1 MMHRLFRAGTTQ
13 WKGRAA
19 CFILL
24 VMVITPLAFQ
34 ANTQTQKENDLD
46 VCKDSGDPQRR
57 IAACSSIIA
66 AAKRS
71 DIQVADIFM
80 RRASAYFDKGDYDK
94 AIADYDS
101 ALQLKP
107 DVSRAVDWPTN
118 ARVTMIEPFRIS
130 IRPFDLTQISP
141 RLITTVDE
149 RTSEKTNSSKHFKIS
164 IRPSDS
170 IPTLLI
176 PTIIAPRFTR
186 SRATQPALCR
196 ISIGP
201 SSSILISPRL
211 WSGEACCDLRTT
223 ITIRQYRTSI
233 GRFS

>member
-24 VMVITPLAFQ
+24 VMVITPLAIQ

-107 DVSRAVDWPTN
+107 DVSKAFEGRGLAYERKGDHDRAFQDFDQ
-118 ARVTMIEPFRIS
+118 A
-130 IRPFDLTQISP
+130 IRLDPNF
-141 RLITTVDE
+141 
-149 RTSEKTNSSKHFKIS
+149 
-164 IRPSDS
+164 
-170 IPTLLI
+170 
-176 PTIIAPRFTR
+176 
-186 SRATQPALCR
+186 
-196 ISIGP
+196 
-201 SSSILISPRL
+201 
-211 WSGEACCDLRTT
+211 
-223 ITIRQYRTSI
+223 
-233 GRFS
+233 